1 MKDRRTFIHRLFLLC
16 FECALTT
23 SILTLVGCEPSTGH
37 LGLVTR
43 NNVDSALLLKSGQRY
58 TEVGPR
64 SWSLCFTNESKSFR
78 PPDNF
83 ADVLEGA
90 LNSSQADALI
100 DVTVTTHRGNYF
112 PVWGIIPIPPMI
124 IVPFAFFPSRLCTS
138 VSGTAIQF
146 IESPGCD
153 PCVVA
158 RKPPRTWLQPEDSRG
173 DSGEVVSVTSLQ
185 PTLQWEPSPSGWE
198 DTTYDLI
205 VWRAKTGWREV
216 RAESIVYERERLTE
230 PSHRIEATLE
240 PATHYLWAVR
250 AHFTRDGLTQITP
263 WSHEL
268 TATAPDKPRY
278 YQFWTPDPNDLAQ

>member
-1 MKDRRTFIHRLFLLC
+1 MKDRCHFIHRLFPLC
-16 FECALTT
+16 FGCALTT
-23 SILTLVGCEPSTGH
+23 SILTLLGCEPSTGH

-43 NNVDSALLLKSGQRY
+43 SNVDSALLLESGQRY

-64 SWSLCFTNESKSFR
+64 SWSLCFDGNSKSFR

-90 LNSSQADALI
+90 LNSSEADALI

-112 PVWGIIPIPPMI
+112 PVWGIIPIPPFGA
-124 IVPFAFFPSRLCTS
+124 VLFPFFPRLCTT
-138 VSGTAIQF
+138 VSGMAIR
-146 IESPGCD
+146 IMESPNCN

-158 RKPPRTWLQPEDSRG
+158 RKPPRTWLQPEESSR

-185 PTLQWEPSPSGWE
+185 PTLQWEPFPSGWE

-205 VWRAKTGWREV
+205 VWHAKTGWREV
-216 RAESIVYERERLTE
+216 HAESIAYERERLTE

-250 AHFTRDGLTQITP
+250 AHFTRDGRTLATR
-263 WSHEL
+263 WSYEL
-268 TATAPDKPRY
+268 TATAPDKRRY
-278 YQFWTPDPNDLAQ
+278 YHFWTPASHDMTQ

>member
-1 MKDRRTFIHRLFLLC
+1 MKDRRHFIHRLFLLC
-16 FECALTT
+16 FGCALTT

-43 NNVDSALLLKSGQRY
+43 SNVDSALLLESGQRY

-64 SWSLCFTNESKSFR
+64 SWSLCFDSNSKSFR

-90 LNSSQADALI
+90 LNSSEADALI

-112 PVWGIIPIPPMI
+112 PVWGIIPIPPI
-124 IVPFAFFPSRLCTS
+124 GAVPFAFFPWRLCTT
-138 VSGTAIQF
+138 VSGMAIR
-146 IESPGCD
+146 IMESPNCN
-153 PCVVA
+153 PCVVV
-158 RKPPRTWLQPEDSRG
+158 RKPPRAWLQPEDSRG
-173 DSGEVVSVTSLQ
+173 NSGEVVSVTSLQ

-216 RAESIVYERERLTE
+216 RAESIVYERERLAKA
-230 PSHRIEATLE
+230 SHRIEATLE

-250 AHFTRDGLTQITP
+250 AHFTRDGQTQVTP
-263 WSHEL
+263 WSYEL

-278 YQFWTPDPNDLAQ
+278 YQFWTPDSHDLTQ

>member
-1 MKDRRTFIHRLFLLC
+1 MKDRRDFIRKLFPLC
-16 FECALTT
+16 VGSALTT
-23 SILTLVGCEPSTGH
+23 VILTLVGCEPSTGH
-37 LGLVTR
+37 LRLVTR
-43 NNVDSALLLKSGQRY
+43 SNVDSALLLKSGQRY
-58 TEVGPR
+58 AEVGPR
-64 SWSLCFTNESKSFR
+64 SASACYDPKSLR
-78 PPDNF
+78 PSDNF
-83 ADVLEGA
+83 AEAIESA
-90 LNSSQADALI
+90 LNSSEADALI
-100 DVTVTTHRGNYF
+100 DVTVTTHRGSYF
-112 PVWGIIPIPPMI
+112 PVWAIIPIPPMGM
-124 IVPFAFFPSRLCTS
+124 VPVGIYQERLCAT

-146 IESPGCD
+146 IESPDCD

-185 PTLQWEPSPSGWE
+185 PTLEWEPSPSGWE

-250 AHFTRDGLTQITP
+250 AHFTREGQTQVTP
-263 WSHEL
+263 WSYEL
-268 TATAPDKPRY
+268 AATAPDKPRY
-278 YQFWTPDPNDLAQ
+278 YQFWTPDSYDLAQ

>member
-1 MKDRRTFIHRLFLLC
+1 VKERIQLIHKQFLLR
-16 FECALTT
+16 FGCALTAV
-23 SILTLVGCEPSTGH
+23 IFTLIGCAPSTGY
-37 LGLVTR
+37 LGMVTG
-43 NNVDSALLLKSGQRY
+43 NKVDSVLLLKSGQKY

-64 SWSLCFTNESKSFR
+64 SRSLCFDSNSRSFR

-90 LNSSQADALI
+90 LNSSEADALI

-112 PVWGIIPIPPMI
+112 PVWGIIPIPPI
-124 IVPFAFFPSRLCTS
+124 GAVPFAFFPWSLCTT
-138 VSGTAIQF
+138 VSGTAIR
-146 IESPGCD
+146 IMESPNCN

-158 RKPPRTWLQPEDSRG
+158 RKPPRAWLQPEDSRG
-173 DSGEVVSVTSLQ
+173 TSGEVVSVTSFQ
-185 PTLQWEPSPSGWE
+185 PTLQWEPFSSGWE

-216 RAESIVYERERLTE
+216 RAESIVYERERLDK

-250 AHFTRDGLTQITP
+250 AHFTREGQTQVTR
-263 WSHEL
+263 WSYEL
-268 TATAPDKPRY
+268 TATAPDKPHY
-278 YQFWTPDPNDLAQ
+278 YQFWTPDSCDLAQ